1 MILDMCAEPN
11 VLKVMRIV
19 KTVITFIKIM
29 VPILLLVSA
38 SMTFMKAVADG
49 EKNKAVQALIRK
61 IVAAAAIFL
70 IPTFVGII
78 FKLVDQDKVYYACL
92 ENATKEGINAAYAE
106 QVEYYIINAKSTLVE
121 STYYAAR
128 SVVDEMDD
136 SPEKQKYEKELE
148 QIKKDVVAA
157 NKERREKK
165 MEASKPSTGI
175 STTGEYTPVE
185 AMDMEEAKVKAM
197 SKQECM
203 DYVASM
209 ARDIYFKN
217 GGVLPSITVAQAV
230 LESGYCKHF
239 INGTHNLY
247 GLRGY
252 PGNKPKVYGSK
263 NYLRG
268 FDNFYEATY
277 YHYKYFENYRNVYA
291 NFLND
296 CANHRALEAASYLHA
311 YAGGSKTY
319 GPTIQQLIR
328 QYNLTKYDY

>member
-19 KTVITFIKIM
+19 KIVITFIKIM

-49 EKNKAVQALIRK
+49 ENNKAVQALIRK
-61 IVAAAAIFL
+61 IVAAVAIFL

-165 MEASKPSTGI
+165 IEASKPSTGI
-175 STTGEYTPVE
+175 STTGE
-185 AMDMEEAKVKAM
+185 
-197 SKQECM
+197 
-203 DYVASM
+203 
-209 ARDIYFKN
+209 
-217 GGVLPSITVAQAV
+217 
-230 LESGYCKHF
+230 
-239 INGTHNLY
+239 
-247 GLRGY
+247 
-252 PGNKPKVYGSK
+252 
-263 NYLRG
+263 
-268 FDNFYEATY
+268 
-277 YHYKYFENYRNVYA
+277 
-291 NFLND
+291 
-296 CANHRALEAASYLHA
+296 
-311 YAGGSKTY
+311 
-319 GPTIQQLIR
+319 
-328 QYNLTKYDY
+328 